1 MSKFINIIGLI
12 SVIYLIMSQISAL
25 YFLYLWSNEHG
36 FISTITYG
44 LIVAEI
50 KGLFFPFFI

>member
-25 YFLYLWSNEHG
+25 YFLYLWSNEHS
-36 FISTITYG
+36 FISTITFG
-44 LIVAEI
+44 VIVAEI

>member
-1 MSKFINIIGLI
+1 MSKFINIICLI
-12 SVIYLIMSQISAL
+12 SVIYLIMSQIMTL

-36 FISTITYG
+36 FISTITFG
-44 LIVAEI
+44 VIVAEI